1 MIHNTLV
8 TLVTGLIF
16 SAAALAND
24 ALLTFEEMDRNS
36 NGYITL
42 NEAKASE
49 DIAEHFKQIDSDG
62 DGNINITEFQAYM
75 GRDRMTPPE
84 EMEVSEP
91 GAAPY

>member
-36 NGYITL
+36 NGYITP

-49 DIAEHFKQIDSDG
+49 DIAEHFKRIDSDG